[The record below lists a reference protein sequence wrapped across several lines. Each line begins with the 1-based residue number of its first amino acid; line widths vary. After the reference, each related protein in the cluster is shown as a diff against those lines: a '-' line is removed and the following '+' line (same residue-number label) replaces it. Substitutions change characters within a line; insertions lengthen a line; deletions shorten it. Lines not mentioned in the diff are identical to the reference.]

1 MIKFINTPIHLDQ
14 SKATKMLYTAESF
27 YGVTIH
33 KLVYSFISKDQ
44 MFKLNTKYLNHNTDT
59 DIISFC
65 YGVGKVI
72 NSEVYLS
79 ISQIIQ
85 NAKENSQTIEN
96 EIVRVL
102 SHGFLHSVGFNDKSD
117 QEKKVMIKEENK
129 MIDMFHVE
137 Q

>member
-14 SKATKMLYTAESF
+14 SKARKMLYAAESL
-27 YGVTIH
+27 YGVTIY
-33 KLVYSFISKDQ
+33 KLVYSFISKDE
-44 MFKLNTKYLNHNTDT
+44 MLKLNTKFLNHNTDT

-65 YGVGKVI
+65 YGSGKVI

-79 ISQIIQ
+79 IFQIIE
-85 NAKENSQTIEN
+85 NANDNSQSIEN

-102 SHGFLHSVGFNDKSD
+102 SHGFLHSIGFNDKSN
-117 QEKKVMIKEENK
+117 EENKVMIKEENK

-137 Q
+137 H

>member
-1 MIKFINTPIHLDQ
+1 
-14 SKATKMLYTAESF
+14 MLYAAESL
-27 YGVTIH
+27 YDVTIY

-44 MFKLNTKYLNHNTDT
+44 MLKLNIKFLNHNTDT

-65 YGVGKVI
+65 YGAGKVI

-79 ISQIIQ
+79 ISQIIE
-85 NAKENSQTIEN
+85 NANENSQTLEN
-96 EIVRVL
+96 ETVRVL
-102 SHGFLHSVGFNDKSD
+102 SHGFLHSIGFNDKSNE
-117 QEKKVMIKEENK
+117 EKKVMIMEENK

>member
-14 SKATKMLYTAESF
+14 SKATKMLYAAESL
-27 YGVTIH
+27 YDATIY

-44 MFKLNTKYLNHNTDT
+44 MLKLNIKFLNHNTDT

-65 YGVGKVI
+65 YGAGKVI

-79 ISQIIQ
+79 ISQIIE
-85 NAKENSQTIEN
+85 NANENSQTLEN

-102 SHGFLHSVGFNDKSD
+102 SHGFLHSIGFNDKSNE
-117 QEKKVMIKEENK
+117 EKKVMIMEENK

>member
-1 MIKFINTPIHLDQ
+1 MIKFINTPIVLDQ

-27 YGVTIH
+27 YGVTIY

-44 MFKLNTKYLNHNTDT
+44 MFKLNTKYLNHYTDT

-65 YGVGKVI
+65 YGEGKVI

-79 ISQIIQ
+79 IFQITE

-96 EIVRVL
+96 ELVRVL

-117 QEKKVMIKEENK
+117 LEKKVMINEENK